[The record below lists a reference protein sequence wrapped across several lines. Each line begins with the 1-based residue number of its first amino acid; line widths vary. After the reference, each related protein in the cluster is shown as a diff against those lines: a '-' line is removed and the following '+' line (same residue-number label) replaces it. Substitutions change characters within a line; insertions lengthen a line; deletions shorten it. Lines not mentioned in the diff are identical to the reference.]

1 MNDHIIGSY
10 LLIEDQHALEAQ
22 VKIWSKEK
30 VLALDTEFMRTNT
43 YYAKPGL
50 IQIADANN
58 VYIIDPLKVEN
69 LKPLAHLL
77 ADPKIVKIMHAMS
90 EDIELLYHAT
100 GVLAQCVFDTQIAA
114 ALLGYG
120 ASLGY
125 QSLVSEVLGYPV
137 DKSETRSDWLQR
149 PLTDKQLEYAAK
161 DAEYL
166 ILLHKALEKSLVEK
180 DFLGAVFNETECL
193 LMQTKQAWE
202 QPELAYL
209 KLRGA
214 YELSLDRQRILQG
227 LVVWRDQEAQ
237 QGDVPKPWVFADKH
251 LIQFAENS
259 PVSISQI
266 KNFKEIKPKSIRL
279 YGEAFLKQ
287 IARLEKTPIRS
298 DADFIM
304 IDRPVKGDELL
315 LFKKLKAIVSEVAE
329 QTGIAAQLLGSRKML
344 EKTVIHVCRQQHDNL
359 PFEFTG
365 WRKALFAERFLAALK
380 TDVTEV

>member
-10 LLIEDQHALEAQ
+10 LLIEDQQALEAQ
-22 VKIWSKEK
+22 VEIWSKETI
-30 VLALDTEFMRTNT
+30 LALDTEFMRTNT

-58 VYIIDPLKVEN
+58 VYIIDPLKVTS
-69 LKPLAHLL
+69 LKPLARLL

-90 EDIELLYHAT
+90 EDIELLYHST
-100 GVLAQCVFDTQIAA
+100 GVLTHCVFDTQIAA

-166 ILLHKALEKSLVEK
+166 ILLHKALEKSLVGK
-180 DFLGAVFNETECL
+180 GFLGAVFNETESL
-193 LMQTKQAWE
+193 LMQTKQVWD

-237 QGDVPKPWVFADKH
+237 RGDVPKPWVFADKH
-251 LIQFAENS
+251 LMQFAENS
-259 PVSISQI
+259 PASMSQI
-266 KNFKEIKPKSIRL
+266 KSFKEIKPKSIRL
-279 YGEAFLKQ
+279 YGEALLKQ
-287 IARLEKTPIRS
+287 IANMEKMPTTP
-298 DADFIM
+298 DADFIT

-315 LFKKLKAIVSEVAE
+315 LFKKLKTIVSEVAE
-329 QTGIAAQLLGSRKML
+329 QTGIAVQLLGSRKML
-344 EKTVIHVCRQQHDNL
+344 EKAVIHVCRQQHENL